1 MSAWPPRRRDASLRA
16 VFALALVSA
25 SVTAAAGE
33 AFGQQRTRQAIT
45 GPVTREAI
53 VRSLSIVPDRE
64 STLETTSGPA
74 SGRVEASVM
83 LNIEFDFDS
92 AELTGRARRDLDQV
106 AAALADSRLGNAP
119 VTIEGHTDATGDDAY
134 NRRLSRRRAAA
145 VVTYLAQQG
154 VAGSRLTGIG
164 LGEDRLLREYD
175 PADGRQRRVEI
186 VRSW

>member
-1 MSAWPPRRRDASLRA
+1 MSAQPPRRRDAFLRA
-16 VFALALVSA
+16 ACALAVSA
-25 SVTAAAGE
+25 SVAAAAGE
-33 AFGQQRTRQAIT
+33 VLGQQRTRQAIT

-64 STLETTSGPA
+64 STDGRESP
-74 SGRVEASVM
+74 GRVEASVM
-83 LNIEFDFDS
+83 LNIEFGFDS
-92 AELTGRARRDLDQV
+92 AELTGRARRDLDRV
-106 AAALADSRLGNAP
+106 AEALADRRLGNAP
-119 VTIEGHTDATGDDAY
+119 VTIEGHTDATGDEAY
-134 NRRLSRRRAAA
+134 NRRLSRRRATA
-145 VVTYLAQQG
+145 VVTYLTQQG

>member
-1 MSAWPPRRRDASLRA
+1 MSARPPRRRNASLRA
-16 VFALALVSA
+16 AFALALSA
-25 SVTAAAGE
+25 SVAAG
-33 AFGQQRTRQAIT
+33 AGGASGQQRTRQAIT

-64 STLETTSGPA
+64 STGGSA

-92 AELTGRARRDLDQV
+92 AELTGRARRDLDRV
-106 AAALADSRLGNAP
+106 AEALTDSRLGDTP
-119 VTIEGHTDATGDDAY
+119 VTIEGHTDATGDQAY

-145 VVTYLAQQG
+145 VVTYLTQQG

-164 LGEDRLLREYD
+164 LGEDRLLRNYD

>member
-1 MSAWPPRRRDASLRA
+1 MSGRPQRRRDASRWVA
-16 VFALALVSA
+16 FALALSA
-25 SVTAAAGE
+25 TVAAAAGE

-64 STLETTSGPA
+64 STGGPA

-119 VTIEGHTDATGDDAY
+119 VTIEGHTDATGDEAY
-134 NRRLSRRRAAA
+134 NRRLSRRRAAT
-145 VVTYLAQQG
+145 VVTYLTQQG
-154 VAGSRLTGIG
+154 VAGCRLTGIG

>member
-1 MSAWPPRRRDASLRA
+1 MSARRRRPWSASCLRIA
-16 VFALALVSA
+16 VALAL
-25 SVTAAAGE
+25 SVGVVAGAGW

-64 STLETTSGPA
+64 STDGPE
-74 SGRVEASVM
+74 STGRVEASVM

-92 AELTGRARRDLDQV
+92 AELTGRARRDLDRV
-106 AAALADSRLGNAP
+106 AEALADRRLGNAP
-119 VTIEGHTDATGDDAY
+119 VTIEGHTDATGDEAY

-145 VVTYLAQQG
+145 VVTYLTQQG

>member
-1 MSAWPPRRRDASLRA
+1 MSARPRRRGGASCLR
-16 VFALALVSA
+16 LALTSTLTVVVT
-25 SVTAAAGE
+25 VTASESFA
-33 AFGQQRTRQAIT
+33 QRRTRQAIT

-64 STLETTSGPA
+64 STGGPE
-74 SGRVEASVM
+74 STGRVEASVM

-92 AELTGRARRDLDQV
+92 AELTGRARRDLDRV
-106 AAALADSRLGNAP
+106 AEALADRRLSNAP
-119 VTIEGHTDATGDDAY
+119 VTIEGHTDATGDEAY

-145 VVTYLAQQG
+145 VVTYLTQQG

>member
-1 MSAWPPRRRDASLRA
+1 MSARPRQRRGASCLRT
-16 VFALALVSA
+16 VVALALGVG
-25 SVTAAAGE
+25 VTAEAGG

-53 VRSLSIVPDRE
+53 VRSLSIVPERE
-64 STLETTSGPA
+64 SNGGPESA
-74 SGRVEASVM
+74 GRVEASVM

-92 AELTGRARRDLDQV
+92 AELTGRARRDLDRV
-106 AAALADSRLGNAP
+106 AEALADRRLSNAP
-119 VTIEGHTDATGDDAY
+119 VTIEGHTDATGDEAY

-145 VVTYLAQQG
+145 VVTYLTQQG